1 MYNFTLQIITI
12 VSLGIIVYLLTRALP
27 RVPEKERVTQSS
39 VGNFLNRKIG
49 RHIPLEKLDA
59 RAHSLIEKILRK
71 FKVLVMKTD
80 NFVDDRIDQLKK
92 TKKGNGDEKNIREH
106 VELISGGPSR
116 EVLEDKASE
125 DVFQD
130 KENPL

>member
-1 MYNFTLQIITI
+1 MYNFTLQVITI

-27 RVPEKERVTQSS
+27 RVPEKERVSQSS
-39 VGNFLNRKIG
+39 VGDFFDRKIG

-71 FKVLVMKTD
+71 IKVLVMKTD

-92 TKKGNGDEKNIREH
+92 TKKSSGEEKNIREH
-106 VELISGGPSR
+106 VELIAGIKSEESI
-116 EVLEDKASE
+116 SE
-125 DVFQD
+125 DASQGQ
-130 KENPL
+130 ENQL